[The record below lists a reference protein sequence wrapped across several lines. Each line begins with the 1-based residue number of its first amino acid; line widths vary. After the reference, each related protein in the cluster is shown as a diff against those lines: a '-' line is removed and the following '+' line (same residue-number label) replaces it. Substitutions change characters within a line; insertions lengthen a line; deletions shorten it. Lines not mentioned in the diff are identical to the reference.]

1 MTKRLIILLLLSL
14 TLGACTHRVS
24 VCGVPAKGTPW
35 ELAAAIHDHGD
46 GTFVPVTV
54 YEYSNKAYIEGYLMP
69 SEEPAEIVCDLEKGK
84 VVYASLYTAE
94 ENE

>member
-1 MTKRLIILLLLSL
+1 MKSRLAILLLVL

-35 ELAAAIHDHGD
+35 ELAAAVHDHGD
-46 GTFVPVTV
+46 GTFAPVTV
-54 YEYSNKAYIEGYLMP
+54 YEYDTKAYIDGYLMP
-69 SEEPAEIVCDLEKGK
+69 SEQPAQLVCDLEKGK

-94 ENE
+94 DNE

>member
-1 MTKRLIILLLLSL
+1 MKSRLAILLLVL

-54 YEYSNKAYIEGYLMP
+54 YEYDTKAYIDGYLLP

-84 VVYASLYTAE
+84 VVYASLYEKE
-94 ENE
+94 E

>member
-1 MTKRLIILLLLSL
+1 MKSRFAILLLVL
-14 TLGACTHRVS
+14 TLGACTQRVS

-54 YEYSNKAYIEGYLMP
+54 YEYTDKAYIEGYLMP
-69 SEEPAEIVCDLEKGK
+69 SEQPAQLVCDLEKGK
-84 VVYASLYTAE
+84 VVYAGLININDE
-94 ENE
+94 

>member
-1 MTKRLIILLLLSL
+1 MKSRFAILLLVL

-54 YEYSNKAYIEGYLMP
+54 YEYSDKAYIEGYLMP

-94 ENE
+94 DNE